1 MNRRLADTVERIA
14 LTLSLIGGVL
24 IIVYHWK

>member
-1 MNRRLADTVERIA
+1 MNRKFVDTVERIA

-24 IIVYHWK
+24 IIVYHWL

>member
-1 MNRRLADTVERIA
+1 MNRKLVDMIERIA

-24 IIVYHWK
+24 IIVYHWL